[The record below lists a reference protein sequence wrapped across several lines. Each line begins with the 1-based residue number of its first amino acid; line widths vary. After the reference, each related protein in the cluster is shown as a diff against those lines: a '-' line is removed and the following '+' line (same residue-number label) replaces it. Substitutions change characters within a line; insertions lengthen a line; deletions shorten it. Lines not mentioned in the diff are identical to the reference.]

1 VQRHQRTVPE
11 IQVSANM
18 NEFRAL
24 HSRSL
29 PYRQLSRIIP
39 STHIRWLSSKHKP
52 AFQIP
57 AHVAAFGLLL
67 IPALAFTFFAD
78 RFGPDEEVLENEI
91 RERYAN
97 EVKASSQKSQ
107 QMAEFFQHAI
117 RNQDGQVDQKLDEV
131 LKAGKGGKKRMYAVD
146 EKLYGTAEGAAER
159 LRQEA
164 EQKNKKKKNKKNAV
178 IVRDEN
184 RKDTPAPTEPPRT
197 SLVDSIDPKSLAA
210 VAGVAT
216 VAAAVGYLAGGSRR

>member
-1 VQRHQRTVPE
+1 
-11 IQVSANM
+11 
-18 NEFRAL
+18 
-24 HSRSL
+24 
-29 PYRQLSRIIP
+29 
-39 STHIRWLSSKHKP
+39 
-52 AFQIP
+52 
-57 AHVAAFGLLL
+57 
-67 IPALAFTFFAD
+67 
-78 RFGPDEEVLENEI
+78 
-91 RERYAN
+91 
-97 EVKASSQKSQ
+97 
-107 QMAEFFQHAI
+107 MAEFFQHAI

-197 SLVDSIDPKSLAA
+197 SLADSIDPKSLAA